1 MDSSLEE
8 VKMRIIA
15 RADIL
20 DCLIQ
25 LDVRRIHAYKPRK
38 TYAEQEQKLQILPNL
53 PLWGNNYR
61 ISV

>member
-53 PLWGNNYR
+53 PSWGNNYR

>member
-53 PLWGNNYR
+53 PSWGK
-61 ISV
+61 

>member
-1 MDSSLEE
+1 
-8 VKMRIIA
+8 
-15 RADIL
+15 
-20 DCLIQ
+20 

-53 PLWGNNYR
+53 PSWGNNYR